1 MAPGSNDQSQPAP
14 PPKKS
19 EATNTTATATAKSYL
34 ASAVDSINPWAYT
47 STSSTPRSTTPT
59 PQNPKP
65 AEQPPSPSATPRPP
79 LPPTSGSHSSDHS
92 TNPFYGQSLRR
103 YPPDCP
109 PANILWFHAADI
121 PKRKPK
127 FLKDKNDNTSTNG
140 TTTAEDKK
148 NAPQPKKYVPFSASD
163 SRALEAAYQK
173 KLQEFEDERAAKKNG
188 DSSLTGKKRPRVAS
202 GADDDGMPN
211 TSLDGKDGRHSKKR
225 GTKVPVNE
233 DFLFDVDIEER
244 ELGPVYW
251 EGPTYDVRRGSWFY
265 QEGSNLRP
273 CEENL
278 ASQLE
283 EGYLKI
289 RPWLY
294 ANRMRSDSKGTTTST
309 SKDGVTPKSSAGDL
323 KSLAAAGTASGAD
336 AKANTATGNVKGSEV
351 VVAHQPQT
359 YRLFGAYMNSV
370 ATYQDANTA
379 WLSSDGVLS
388 WVTST
393 VYERFAGGGYMSGVK
408 LVRGYTEPK
417 KAVKEEKRPS
427 TPTGTKSATAE
438 QEEKLQK
445 AIKRRSAPASV
456 MSDSIET
463 ESLLPGRSEEEDEGE
478 SEVKFEST
486 QARLTRQLSNLIE
499 GGSKDSESEAIRK
512 REEKEIQ
519 DDYNARQGETQG
531 REIEHLVLVTHGIG
545 QLLGLKM
552 ESVNFIHDVNVMR
565 KTLKTV
571 YSGSEDL
578 RALNGERGDNGPG
591 NCRVQV
597 LPVVWRHLLDF
608 PKRRQKKGEHDLSD
622 QYTEEEEYPSLEDI
636 TIEGMAFARSLIS
649 DLALDVLLYQSA
661 YREQI
666 ADIVSRESNRIYKL
680 FMERNPEFKGKVHI
694 VGHSLGSAI
703 MFDILCRQKEKKG
716 SQTDTSPR
724 NPLRFWPS
732 ASQDRYES
740 KDPKDMA
747 FEFDVDDLYC
757 LGSPVGLFQMLKGRT
772 IAARHLP
779 NSFPSESPLNPD
791 YMEDPFL
798 SATPH
803 PYNTDQR
810 VSPITGLPFSISSPK
825 VSQLFNIFHPSDP
838 IAYRLEPLIS
848 PVMSTLKPQVLPY
861 TKKSIFGSVAGPQ
874 GLTGIGAKVG
884 QSVSGLWSS
893 FSAGIAS
900 SLLNQSLGL
909 RKEDVAKFQAQQQQQ
924 QAQQSPGAGTNITG
938 GGVLPPSETAG
949 RLSDAQRSEK
959 TAERMRQL
967 ASGTATGTVSGNEAT
982 LLDDELETLF
992 SRFQK
997 KRVDIAKETITTGDG
1012 AADKTSPGATGTAGT
1027 GTVAKVISEEEVLEE
1042 EKKAIKL
1049 RGEELK
1055 VRALNRNGRVDY
1067 CIQESVLDFNPINTI
1082 ASHMSYWAD
1091 EDVSHFVLSQMLAA
1105 SKTGRTPP
1113 VPGAM
1118 PAFKR

>member
-1 MAPGSNDQSQPAP
+1 MAPGTSDQVQQQAAQ
-14 PPKKS
+14 PKKA
-19 EATNTTATATAKSYL
+19 ETITATSTAKSYL
-34 ASAVDSINPWAYT
+34 ASAVDSINPWGLY
-47 STSSTPRSTTPT
+47 SSPSSSTPRSVTPT
-59 PQNPKP
+59 PRDPKP
-65 AEQPPSPSATPRPP
+65 SEQPPPAASPRPP
-79 LPPTSGSHSSDHS
+79 LPPAGGSHSSDHS

-109 PANILWFHAADI
+109 PPNVLWFHAADV
-121 PKRKPK
+121 PKRKPQYLQEQPK
-127 FLKDKNDNTSTNG
+127 PSNGTNTGPAVVEEKDKENKK
-140 TTTAEDKK
+140 TAG
-148 NAPQPKKYVPFSASD
+148 PQPKKYVPFSASD

-173 KLQEFEDERAAKKNG
+173 KLQEFEEAKAAARKG
-188 DSSLTGKKRPRVAS
+188 GPGELSRKRPRVVS
-202 GADDDGMPN
+202 GADEDVPN
-211 TSLDGKDGRHSKKR
+211 TSLDGKNGSKKTK
-225 GTKVPVNE
+225 GNTKVPVNE

-251 EGPTYDVRRGSWFY
+251 EGPIYDVRRGSWFY

-278 ASQLE
+278 AAQLE

-294 ANRMRSDSKGTTTST
+294 AERMRSDSKGTTSTKDGAT
-309 SKDGVTPKSSAGDL
+309 SKSSTGDL
-323 KSLAAAGTASGAD
+323 KGLDATHRAAADGKASGS
-336 AKANTATGNVKGSEV
+336 GNGKGSEV

-393 VYERFAGGGYMSGVK
+393 VYERFAGGGYLSGVK

-417 KAVKEEKRPS
+417 KAGKDEKRPS
-427 TPTGTKSATAE
+427 TPTGTKSLGVE
-438 QEEKLQK
+438 QDEKLQK
-445 AIKRRSAPASV
+445 ALKRRSAPASV
-456 MSDSIET
+456 RSDSIEI
-463 ESLLPGRSEEEDEGE
+463 EPKEEVEEGE
-478 SEVKFEST
+478 AEVKYESAH
-486 QARLTRQLSNLIE
+486 ARLTRQLSNLID
-499 GGSKDSESEAIRK
+499 GGGKDSESEAIRK

-519 DDYNARQGETQG
+519 DDYNARHGETQN

-545 QLLGLKM
+545 QRLSLKM
-552 ESVNFIHDVNVMR
+552 DSVNFVHDVNMMR

-571 YSGSEDL
+571 YSASEDL

-597 LPVVWRHLLDF
+597 LPVIWRHLLDF
-608 PKRRQKKGEHDLSD
+608 PKRKQKKGEHDLGD
-622 QYTEEEEYPSLEDI
+622 QFAEEEDYPSLDDI

-666 ADIVSRESNRIYKL
+666 ADIVSKESNRIYKL
-680 FMERNPEFKGKVHI
+680 FMERNPDFKGKVHI

-703 MFDILCRQKEKKG
+703 LFDILCRQREKKDP
-716 SQTDTSPR
+716 QTTDASPR

-740 KDPKDMA
+740 KDPKDMSL
-747 FEFDVDDLYC
+747 EFDVEDFYC

-779 NSFPSESPLNPD
+779 NSLPSDSPLNPD

-798 SATPH
+798 SLAPQQ
-803 PYNTDQR
+803 YNTNQR

-825 VSQLFNIFHPSDP
+825 ASQLFNIFHPSDP

-848 PVMSTLKPQVLPY
+848 PAMKMLKPQVLPY

-909 RKEDVAKFQAQQQQQ
+909 RKEDVAKFQQQQQ

-938 GGVLPPSETAG
+938 GGVLPPSETE

-967 ASGTATGTVSGNEAT
+967 ANSGMGGAKGTISGNDPT

-997 KRVDIAKETITTGDG
+997 TRVDIAKEKAGITE
-1012 AADKTSPGATGTAGT
+1012 GTESSAGN
-1027 GTVAKVISEEEVLEE
+1027 VAVPPLSEEDVLEE
-1042 EKKAIKL
+1042 ERKAQKF
-1049 RGEELK
+1049 RAEEMK

-1067 CIQESVLDFNPINTI
+1067 CIQE
-1082 ASHMSYWAD
+1082 
-1091 EDVSHFVLSQMLAA
+1091 
-1105 SKTGRTPP
+1105 
-1113 VPGAM
+1113 
-1118 PAFKR
+1118 